1 MTTSIENTQT
11 TVTTSTAKT
20 VITHNGLFHADEG
33 FGVAFLSLLLGS
45 EMVRVVRTRNP
56 AQIEQADVVLD
67 VGGIYDNDGLRY
79 DHHQREFTEVH
90 DGTSVKLAA
99 CGLIWRHFGTCV
111 ITRLHPEL
119 DTEQVKTLWQMVDET
134 ICRPV
139 DLQDNG
145 QGTFKTEG
153 AEAQALTISMM
164 VSSFN
169 QQDIYSPAQDEAFMR
184 VVEILKEY
192 VLNFLRAGAN
202 KLQLLKEAEEAVK
215 AQLGSRVLVLDKFLP
230 YREAV
235 LKANAEEGGMFDLVT
250 YPAKGQWNI
259 QTVPVD
265 DSPENFYSQRVSLPQ
280 RLWGLTGPDASKEQ
294 LGDCALVFC
303 HKTGFLAAVKAD
315 TADAARKAAEAVI
328 AEAQAKA

>member
-1 MTTSIENTQT
+1 MTTSIVTTNT
-11 TVTTSTAKT
+11 TVTTTKT
-20 VITHNGLFHADEG
+20 VVTHNGLFHADES

-45 EMVRVVRTRNP
+45 EVRVVRSRNP
-56 AQIEQADVVLD
+56 AQIEQADVALD
-67 VGGIYDNDGLRY
+67 VGGVYNSDGLRY

-90 DGTSVKLAA
+90 EGTSVKLAA
-99 CGLIWRHFGTCV
+99 CGLIWKHFGTCL
-111 ITRLHPEL
+111 ISKYHPEL
-119 DTEQVKTLWQMVDET
+119 DLEQVKSLWQSVDET

-139 DLQDNG
+139 DMQDNG
-145 QGTFKTEG
+145 QNTFKVEG
-153 AEAQALTISMM
+153 AEAQALTITMM

-169 QQDIYSPAQDEAFMR
+169 QQDIYSPAQDAAFLR

-215 AQLGSRVLVLDKFLP
+215 AQLGSKVLVLDKFLP

-235 LKANAEEGGMFDLVT
+235 LKANAEDGGQFDLVT

-265 DSPENFYSQRVSLPQ
+265 DTPENFYSQRVSLPE
-280 RLWGLTGPDASKEQ
+280 RLWGLTGPDASKES
-294 LGDCALVFC
+294 LGGSVLVFC

-315 TADAARKAAEAVI
+315 TADDARKAAEAVI

>member
-20 VITHNGLFHADEG
+20 VITHNGLFHADET
-33 FGVAFLSLLLGS
+33 FGTAFLSLLLGS
-45 EMVRVVRTRNP
+45 EVRVVRTRNP
-56 AQIEQADVVLD
+56 AQIEQAYVALD
-67 VGGIYDNDGLRY
+67 VGGVYDNAKLRY
-79 DHHQREFTEVH
+79 DHHQRDFLDVH
-90 DGTSVKLAA
+90 EGTSIKLAA
-99 CGLIWRHFGTCV
+99 CGLIWRHFGTCL
-111 ITRLHPEL
+111 ITKLHPEL
-119 DTEQVKTLWQMVDET
+119 DIEQVQSLWQTVDET

-139 DLQDNG
+139 DMQDNG
-145 QGTFKTEG
+145 QNTFKVEG
-153 AEAQALTISMM
+153 AEAQALTVSMM
-164 VSSFN
+164 VAAFN

-192 VLNFLRAGAN
+192 ILNFLRSEAN

-235 LKANAEEGGMFDLVT
+235 LKANAEGGQFDLVT
-250 YPAKGQWNI
+250 YPANGQWNI

-265 DSPENFYSQRVSLPQ
+265 DSTENFYSQRVSLPQ
-280 RLWGLTGPDASKEQ
+280 RLWGLTGPDASKES
-294 LGDCALVFC
+294 LGGSALVFC

-315 TADAARKAAEAVI
+315 TAEAARKAAEAVI

>member
-11 TVTTSTAKT
+11 TVTTTAKT
-20 VITHNGLFHADEG
+20 VITHNGLFHADET
-33 FGVAFLSLLLGS
+33 FGTAFLSLLLGS
-45 EMVRVVRTRNP
+45 EVRVVRTRNP
-56 AQIEQADVVLD
+56 AQIEQAYVALD
-67 VGGIYDNDGLRY
+67 VGGVYDNAKLRY
-79 DHHQREFTEVH
+79 DHHQRDFLDVH
-90 DGTSVKLAA
+90 EGTSIKLAA
-99 CGLIWRHFGTCV
+99 CGLIWRHFGTCL
-111 ITRLHPEL
+111 ITKLHPEL
-119 DTEQVKTLWQMVDET
+119 DIEQVKSLWQSVDEA

-145 QGTFKTEG
+145 QGTFKVDG
-153 AEAQALTISMM
+153 AEAQALTVSMM
-164 VSSFN
+164 VAAFN

-192 VLNFLRAGAN
+192 ILNFLRSEAN

-235 LKANAEEGGMFDLVT
+235 LKANAEGGQFDLVT
-250 YPAKGQWNI
+250 YPANGQWNI

-265 DSPENFYSQRVSLPQ
+265 DSTENFYSQRVSLPQ
-280 RLWGLTGPDASKEQ
+280 RLWGLTGPDASKES
-294 LGDCALVFC
+294 LGGSALVFC

-315 TADAARKAAEAVI
+315 TAEAARKAAEAVI

>member
-1 MTTSIENTQT
+1 MTTSIVTTNT
-11 TVTTSTAKT
+11 TVTTTKT
-20 VITHNGLFHADEG
+20 VVTHNGLFHADES

-56 AQIEQADVVLD
+56 QEIKDAYVALD
-67 VGGIYDNDGLRY
+67 VGGVYDNENLRY

-90 DGTSVKLAA
+90 EGTSVKLAA
-99 CGLIWRHFGTCV
+99 CGLIWKHFGTCL
-111 ITRLHPEL
+111 ISKYHPEL
-119 DTEQVKTLWQMVDET
+119 DLEQVKSLWQSVDET

-139 DLQDNG
+139 DMQDNG
-145 QGTFKTEG
+145 QNTFKVEG

-169 QQDIYSPAQDEAFMR
+169 QQDIYSPAQDEAFLR

-192 VLNFLRAGAN
+192 VLNFLRAGPN

-215 AQLGSRVLVLDKFLP
+215 AQLGERVLVLDKFLP

-265 DSPENFYSQRVSLPQ
+265 DTPENFYSQRVSLPE
-280 RLWGLTGPDASKEQ
+280 RLWGLTGPDASKES
-294 LGDCALVFC
+294 LGGSALVFC

>member
-1 MTTSIENTQT
+1 MTTIVTTSKT
-11 TVTTSTAKT
+11 TVTTNTKT
-20 VITHNGLFHADEG
+20 VVTHNGLFHADEG

-45 EMVRVVRTRNP
+45 GMRVVRTRNP
-56 AQIEQADVVLD
+56 AQIEQADVALD
-67 VGGIYDNDGLRY
+67 VGGVYDNTKLRY
-79 DHHQREFTEVH
+79 DHHQKDFLDVH
-90 DGTSVKLAA
+90 EGTSIKLAA
-99 CGLIWRHFGTCV
+99 CGLIWRHYGTCL
-111 ITRLHPEL
+111 ITKLHPEL
-119 DTEQVKTLWQMVDET
+119 DVEQVKSLWQSADET
-134 ICRPV
+134 ICCPV
-139 DLQDNG
+139 DMQDNG
-145 QGTFKTEG
+145 QNTFKVEG

-184 VVEILKEY
+184 IVEILKEY

-235 LKANAEEGGMFDLVT
+235 LKANAEGGQFDLVT
-250 YPAKGQWNI
+250 YPANGQWNI

-265 DSPENFYSQRVSLPQ
+265 DSTENFYSQRVSLPQ
-280 RLWGLTGPDASKEQ
+280 RLWGLTGPDASKES
-294 LGDCALVFC
+294 LGGSALVFC

-315 TADAARKAAEAVI
+315 TAEAARKAAEAVI

>member
-1 MTTSIENTQT
+1 MTTITTNTQT
-11 TVTTSTAKT
+11 IVATSKT
-20 VITHNGLFHADEG
+20 VVTHNGLFHADET
-33 FGVAFLSLLLGS
+33 FGTAFLSLLLGS
-45 EMVRVVRTRNP
+45 EVRVARTRNP
-56 AQIEQADVVLD
+56 AQIEQAYVALD
-67 VGGIYDNDGLRY
+67 VGGVYDNAKLRY
-79 DHHQREFTEVH
+79 DHHQRDFLDVH
-90 DGTSVKLAA
+90 EGTSIKLAA
-99 CGLIWRHFGTCV
+99 CGLIWRHYGTCL
-111 ITRLHPEL
+111 ITKLHPEL
-119 DTEQVKTLWQMVDET
+119 DIEQVQSLWQSVDET

-139 DLQDNG
+139 DMQDNG
-145 QGTFKTEG
+145 QCTFKVDG
-153 AEAQALTISMM
+153 AEAQALTITMM

-192 VLNFLRAGAN
+192 ILNFLRSEAN

-235 LKANAEEGGMFDLVT
+235 LKANAEGEQFDLVT
-250 YPAKGQWNI
+250 YPANGQWNI

-265 DSPENFYSQRVSLPQ
+265 DSTENFYSQRVSLPQ
-280 RLWGLTGPDASKEQ
+280 RLWGLTGPDASKES
-294 LGDCALVFC
+294 LGGSALVFC

-315 TADAARKAAEAVI
+315 TAEAARKAAEAVI

>member
-11 TVTTSTAKT
+11 AVTTSTAKT
-20 VITHNGLFHADEG
+20 VITHNGLFHADET
-33 FGVAFLSLLLGS
+33 FGTAFLSLLLSS
-45 EMVRVVRTRNP
+45 EVRVVHTRNP
-56 AQIEQADVVLD
+56 AQIEQAYVALD
-67 VGGIYDNDGLRY
+67 VGGVYDNAKLRY
-79 DHHQREFTEVH
+79 DHHQRDFLDVH
-90 DGTSVKLAA
+90 EGTSIKLAA
-99 CGLIWRHFGTCV
+99 CGLIWRHFGTCL
-111 ITRLHPEL
+111 ITKLHPEL
-119 DTEQVKTLWQMVDET
+119 DIEQVKTLWQSVDET

-139 DLQDNG
+139 DMQDNG
-145 QGTFKTEG
+145 QCTFKTDG
-153 AEAQALTISMM
+153 AEAQALTVSMM

-169 QQDIYSPAQDEAFMR
+169 QQDIYSPAQDAAFLR

-202 KLQLLKEAEEAVK
+202 KLQLLKEAEEAVR
-215 AQLGSRVLVLDKFLP
+215 AQLGSKVLVLDKFLP

-235 LKANAEEGGMFDLVT
+235 LKANAEEGGQFDLVT

-265 DSPENFYSQRVSLPQ
+265 DTPENFYSQRVSLPE
-280 RLWGLTGPDASKEQ
+280 RLWGLTGPDASKES
-294 LGDCALVFC
+294 LGGSVLVFC

-315 TADAARKAAEAVI
+315 TADDARKAAEAVI

>member
-11 TVTTSTAKT
+11 TVTTTAKT
-20 VITHNGLFHADEG
+20 VITHNGLFHADET
-33 FGVAFLSLLLGS
+33 FGTAFLSLLLGS
-45 EMVRVVRTRNP
+45 EVRVVRTRNP
-56 AQIEQADVVLD
+56 AQIEQAYVALD
-67 VGGIYDNDGLRY
+67 VGGVYDNAKLRY
-79 DHHQREFTEVH
+79 DHHQRDFLDVH
-90 DGTSVKLAA
+90 EGTSIKLAA
-99 CGLIWRHFGTCV
+99 CGLIWRHFGTCL
-111 ITRLHPEL
+111 ITKLHPEL
-119 DTEQVKTLWQMVDET
+119 DIEQVKSLWQSVDEA

-145 QGTFKTEG
+145 QGTFKVDG
-153 AEAQALTISMM
+153 AEAQALTVSMM
-164 VSSFN
+164 VAAFN
-169 QQDIYSPAQDEAFMR
+169 QQDIYSPAQDDAFMR

-192 VLNFLRAGAN
+192 ILNFLRSEAN

-235 LKANAEEGGMFDLVT
+235 LKANAEGGQFDLVT
-250 YPAKGQWNI
+250 YPANGQWNI

-265 DSPENFYSQRVSLPQ
+265 DSTENFYSQRVSLPQ
-280 RLWGLTGPDASKEQ
+280 RLWGLTGPDASKES
-294 LGDCALVFC
+294 LGGSALVFC

-315 TADAARKAAEAVI
+315 TAEAARKAAEAVI

>member
-20 VITHNGLFHADEG
+20 VITHNGLFHADET
-33 FGVAFLSLLLGS
+33 FGTAFLSLLLGS
-45 EMVRVVRTRNP
+45 EVRVVRTRNP
-56 AQIEQADVVLD
+56 AQIEQAYVALD
-67 VGGIYDNDGLRY
+67 VGGVYDNAKLRY
-79 DHHQREFTEVH
+79 DHHQRDFLDVH
-90 DGTSVKLAA
+90 EGTSIKLAA
-99 CGLIWRHFGTCV
+99 CGLIWRHFGTCL
-111 ITRLHPEL
+111 ITKLHPEL
-119 DTEQVKTLWQMVDET
+119 DIEQVKSLWQSVDEA

-145 QGTFKTEG
+145 QGTFKVDG
-153 AEAQALTISMM
+153 AEAQALTVSMM
-164 VSSFN
+164 VAAFN

-192 VLNFLRAGAN
+192 ILNFLRSEAN
-202 KLQLLKEAEEAVK
+202 KLQILKEAEEAVK

-235 LKANAEEGGMFDLVT
+235 LKANAEGGQFDLVT
-250 YPAKGQWNI
+250 YPANGQWNI

-265 DSPENFYSQRVSLPQ
+265 DSTENFYSQRVSLSQ
-280 RLWGLTGPDASKEQ
+280 RLWGLTGPDASKES
-294 LGDCALVFC
+294 LGGSALVFC

-315 TADAARKAAEAVI
+315 TAEAVI

>member
-1 MTTSIENTQT
+1 MTTINNTQT
-11 TVTTSTAKT
+11 TVTTSTATKT
-20 VITHNGLFHADEG
+20 VVTHNGLFHADEG
-33 FGVAFLSLLLGS
+33 FGVAFLSLLLDS

-56 AQIEQADVVLD
+56 QVIEGAYVALD
-67 VGGIYDNDGLRY
+67 VGGVYNSDGLRY

-90 DGTSVKLAA
+90 EGTSVKLAA
-99 CGLIWRHFGTCV
+99 CGLIWKHFGTCL
-111 ITRLHPEL
+111 ISKYHPEL
-119 DTEQVKTLWQMVDET
+119 DLEQVKSLWQSVDET

-153 AEAQALTISMM
+153 AEAQALTVSMM

-169 QQDIYSPAQDEAFMR
+169 QQDIYSPAQDAAFLR

-192 VLNFLRAGAN
+192 VLNFLKAGAN

-215 AQLGSRVLVLDKFLP
+215 AQLGSRILVLDKFLP

-235 LKANAEEGGMFDLVT
+235 LKANAEEGGEFDLVT
-250 YPAKGQWNI
+250 YPAKGQWNL
-259 QTVPVD
+259 QTIPVD
-265 DSPENFYSQRVSLPQ
+265 DTPENFYSQRVSLPQ
-280 RLWGLTGPDASKEQ
+280 RLWGLTGPDASKVQ
-294 LGDCALVFC
+294 LGGCDLVFC

-315 TADAARKAAEAVI
+315 TAEDARKAAEAVI

>member
-20 VITHNGLFHADEG
+20 VITHNGLFHADET
-33 FGVAFLSLLLGS
+33 FGTAFLSLLLGS
-45 EMVRVVRTRNP
+45 EVRVVRTRNP
-56 AQIEQADVVLD
+56 AQIEQAYVALD
-67 VGGIYDNDGLRY
+67 VGGVYDNAKLRY
-79 DHHQREFTEVH
+79 DHHQRNFLDVH
-90 DGTSVKLAA
+90 EGTSIKLAA
-99 CGLIWRHFGTCV
+99 CGLIWRHFGTCL
-111 ITRLHPEL
+111 ITKLHPEL
-119 DTEQVKTLWQMVDET
+119 DIEQVKSLWQSVDEA

-145 QGTFKTEG
+145 QGTFKVDG
-153 AEAQALTISMM
+153 AEAQALTVSMM
-164 VSSFN
+164 VAAFN

-192 VLNFLRAGAN
+192 ILNFLRSEAN

-235 LKANAEEGGMFDLVT
+235 LKANAEGGQFDLVT
-250 YPAKGQWNI
+250 YPANGQWNI

-265 DSPENFYSQRVSLPQ
+265 DSTENFYSQRVSLPQ
-280 RLWGLTGPDASKEQ
+280 RLWGLTGPDASKES
-294 LGDCALVFC
+294 LGGSALVFC

-315 TADAARKAAEAVI
+315 TAEAARKAAEAVI
-328 AEAQAKA
+328 SEAQAKA

>member
-1 MTTSIENTQT
+1 MTTITTNTQT
-11 TVTTSTAKT
+11 IVTTNKT
-20 VITHNGLFHADEG
+20 VVTHNGLFHADEG
-33 FGVAFLSLLLGS
+33 FGVAFLNLLLGP
-45 EMVRVVRTRNP
+45 EMRVVRTRNP
-56 AQIEQADVVLD
+56 AQIEQAYVALD
-67 VGGIYDNDGLRY
+67 VGGVYDNAKLRY
-79 DHHQREFTEVH
+79 DHHQRNFLDVH
-90 DGTSVKLAA
+90 EGTSVKLAA
-99 CGLIWRHFGTCV
+99 CGLIWRHFGTCL
-111 ITRLHPEL
+111 ITKLHPEL
-119 DTEQVKTLWQMVDET
+119 DIEQVKSLWQSVDEA

-145 QGTFKTEG
+145 QGTFKVDG
-153 AEAQALTISMM
+153 AEAQALTVSMM
-164 VSSFN
+164 VAAFN

-192 VLNFLRAGAN
+192 ILNFLRSEAN

-235 LKANAEEGGMFDLVT
+235 LKANAEGGQFDLVT
-250 YPAKGQWNI
+250 YPANGQWNI

-265 DSPENFYSQRVSLPQ
+265 DSTENFYSQRVSLPQ
-280 RLWGLTGPDASKEQ
+280 RLWGLTGPDASKES
-294 LGDCALVFC
+294 LGGSALVFC

-315 TADAARKAAEAVI
+315 TAEAARKAAEAVI

>member
-1 MTTSIENTQT
+1 MTTNNTNTQT
-11 TVTTSTAKT
+11 IVTTSNKT
-20 VITHNGLFHADEG
+20 VVTHNGLFHADEA

-45 EMVRVVRTRNP
+45 EEVRVVRTRNP
-56 AQIEQADVVLD
+56 AQIEQDDVALD
-67 VGGIYDNDGLRY
+67 VGGIYDNSKFRY

-90 DGTSVKLAA
+90 EGTSVKLAA
-99 CGLIWRHFGTCV
+99 CGLIWRHFGSIV
-111 ITRLHPEL
+111 ITKLHPEL
-119 DTEQVKTLWQMVDET
+119 DVEQVQTLWQSVDET

-145 QGTFKTEG
+145 QGTFKVEG
-153 AEAQALTISMM
+153 AEAQALTITMM

-202 KLQLLKEAEEAVK
+202 KLQLLKEAEEAVR
-215 AQLGSRVLVLDKFLP
+215 AQLGSKVLVLDKFLP

-235 LKANAEEGGMFDLVT
+235 LKANAEEGGQFDLVA

-265 DSPENFYSQRVSLPQ
+265 DTPENFYSQRISLPE
-280 RLWGLTGPDASKEQ
+280 RLWGLTGPDASKES
-294 LGDCALVFC
+294 LGGSALVFC

>member
-1 MTTSIENTQT
+1 MTTIVTTNKT
-11 TVTTSTAKT
+11 TVTTATTKT
-20 VITHNGLFHADEG
+20 VVTHNGLFHADEA
-33 FGVAFLSLLLGS
+33 FGIAFLSLLLGS

-56 AQIEQADVVLD
+56 QVIEGAYVALD
-67 VGGIYDNDGLRY
+67 VGGVCNSDGLRF
-79 DHHQREFTEVH
+79 DHHQKEFAEVH
-90 DGTSVKLAA
+90 EGTSVKLAA
-99 CGLIWRHFGTCV
+99 CGLIWRHYGSVV
-111 ITRLHPEL
+111 ITKLHPEL
-119 DTEQVKTLWQMVDET
+119 DVEQVQSLWQMVDET

-145 QGTFKTEG
+145 QGTFKVEG

-192 VLNFLRAGAN
+192 VLSFLRAGAN
-202 KLQLLKEAEEAVK
+202 KLQLLKEAEEAVEQQK
-215 AQLGSRVLVLDKFLP
+215 GNRVLVLDKFLP

-235 LKANAEEGGMFDLVT
+235 LKANAEGTQFDLVT

-265 DSPENFYSQRVSLPQ
+265 DTPENFYSQRVSLPE
-280 RLWGLTGPDASKEQ
+280 RLWGLTGPDASKES
-294 LGDCALVFC
+294 LGGSALVFC